1 MTSKK
6 GREHPSAHTLGGKKT
21 THDLTR
27 AQFHHIV
34 SDASKSRQ
42 DGPRGVVVEID
53 DREDVLHG
61 TAQIC
66 ILTTNSGYADCTR
79 LKKTG
84 RTGLYDMVKLVS
96 KTLDV

>member
-53 DREDVLHG
+53 D
-61 TAQIC
+61 I
-66 ILTTNSGYADCTR
+66 
-79 LKKTG
+79 
-84 RTGLYDMVKLVS
+84 
-96 KTLDV
+96 LDVSQRSATVGLSGALSSIEENG